1 MRMRNVVTD
10 DAKSLR
16 CSIRAVKGENNYDKY
31 KEEGGVIEKN
41 IP

>member
-1 MRMRNVVTD
+1 MRNVVTD
-10 DAKSLR
+10 DAKSVR
-16 CSIRAVKGENNYDKY
+16 CSIRDVKGENNYDKY